1 MYGQVRKIEF
11 QVESGGNCNV
21 ERYPFAY
28 DPARPFIQQ
37 AGEWVADVFYELL
50 PEAGFEVRDEQIY
63 MAFQLEKAFAEKKT
77 IFAEA
82 GVGTGKTLVY
92 LLYAVCYARYTR
104 KPAVIACADESLI
117 EQLVKPEGD
126 IAKLARHLDLMID
139 ARLGKSPDQYLCLRK
154 LDEARMKGDEEMLWD
169 SIATGL
175 PDFVYSHAP
184 MQSFHAYGDRRDYPQ
199 LSDEQWQKINW
210 DSFQDCFTCDRRH
223 RCGQTLSR
231 DHYRRS
237 ADLIICSH
245 DYYLEH
251 VWTYDGRKREGQLPL
266 LPEHSSVVF
275 DEGHLLESAAMKALG
290 YKMKHVVFEELIT
303 RLLQNEIREAL
314 AVLIDDAIV
323 QSEAMFSAFGRNSR
337 LIPGSDRKEIM
348 LSDELLREVHQFR
361 GLLTAI
367 EEELVFE
374 SELYTLDDYQLRI
387 VEEHLE
393 MMQKALML
401 FERSE
406 ALICWVTE
414 SPEGLTLSIMPKSV
428 KEVLEEHVFGLKM
441 PIVFSS
447 ATLSVDGSFRYVADS
462 LGINSF
468 LSFSVASPYE
478 YEQQMEAL
486 APEWSLS
493 DGFDG
498 KMKQAVRMLNRTG
511 GRALILFKSREELR
525 LFKQKAASEPGLVG
539 MKFYFEGDGEISHLI
554 SAFQREEES
563 VLCAVSLWEGLD
575 VPGPSLSNVIIWSL
589 PFPPHDPVFIAKR
602 NAAADPFEE
611 VDLPYMLLR
620 FRQGIG
626 RLIRSRDDRGIVV
639 ILGEEMRESPV
650 VRERVLAVL
659 PDGVELQE
667 QA

>member
-1 MYGQVRKIEF
+1 M
-11 QVESGGNCNV
+11 

-28 DPARPFIQQ
+28 DPSRPFIQQ
-37 AGEWVADVFYELL
+37 ASDWVADVFYELL

-126 IAKLARHLDLMID
+126 IAKLARHLNLVID
-139 ARLGKSPDQYLCLRK
+139 ARLGKSPDQYLCLKK
-154 LDEARMKGDEEMLWD
+154 LDQARIQGDEEMVWED
-169 SIATGL
+169 IAAGL
-175 PDFVYSHAP
+175 PDFVYSSAP
-184 MQSFHAYGDRRDYPQ
+184 MQTFHAYGDRRDYPQ
-199 LSDEQWQKINW
+199 LGDEEWKKISW
-210 DSFQDCFTCDRRH
+210 DPFQDCFTCDRRH

-231 DHYRRS
+231 DHYRRA
-237 ADLIICSH
+237 ADVIICSH

-290 YKMKHVVFEELIT
+290 YKMKHTVFEDLIT
-303 RLLQNEIREAL
+303 RLLQNEIRESL

-323 QSEAMFSAFGRNSR
+323 QSEAMFALFGRNSR
-337 LIPGSDRKEIM
+337 PIPGSDRKEI
-348 LSDELLREVHQFR
+348 LLTDELLGEVHRFR

-374 SELYTLDDYQLRI
+374 GELYTLDEYQLRI
-387 VEEHLE
+387 VEEHLD
-393 MMQKALML
+393 MMQQALML

-406 ALICWVTE
+406 ALICWVE
-414 SPEGLTLSIMPKSV
+414 DSPEGLTLSIMPGTV
-428 KEVLEEHVFGLKM
+428 KDVLKTHVFGLRM

-447 ATLSVDGSFRYVADS
+447 ATMSVDGSFRYLADS
-462 LGINSF
+462 LGIESF
-468 LSFSVASPYE
+468 LSFSVASPYAYPE
-478 YEQQMEAL
+478 QMEVL
-486 APEWSLS
+486 APAWNLAE
-493 DGFDG
+493 GFEG
-498 KMKQAVRMLNRTG
+498 KMKEAVRLLQESG
-511 GRALILFKSREELR
+511 GRALILFRTREELR
-525 LFKQKAASEPGLVG
+525 QFKQAAKDEPLLAGIP
-539 MKFYFEGDGEISHLI
+539 FYFEGDGEISHLI
-554 SAFQREEES
+554 SSFQREEES

-575 VPGPSLSNVIIWSL
+575 VPGPSLSTVIIWSL

-602 NAAADPFEE
+602 KAAADPFNE

-620 FRQGIG
+620 LRQGIG
-626 RLIRSRDDRGIVV
+626 RLIRSRDDRGIAVL
-639 ILGEEMRESPV
+639 LGEELRTNPEV
-650 VRERVLAVL
+650 KDKVLSVL
-659 PDGVELQE
+659 PEGVELRE
-667 QA
+667 QL

>member
-1 MYGQVRKIEF
+1 M
-11 QVESGGNCNV
+11 

-28 DPARPFIQQ
+28 DPSRPFIQQ
-37 AGEWVADVFYELL
+37 ASDWVADVFYELL

-63 MAFQLEKAFAEKKT
+63 MAFQLEKAFAGKKT

-126 IAKLARHLDLMID
+126 IAKLARHLDLVID
-139 ARLGKSPDQYLCLRK
+139 ARLGKSPDQYLCLKK
-154 LDEARMKGDEEMLWD
+154 LDQARIQGDEEMVWED
-169 SIATGL
+169 IAAGL
-175 PDFVYSHAP
+175 PDFVYSSAP
-184 MQSFHAYGDRRDYPQ
+184 MQTFQAYGDRRDYPQ
-199 LSDEQWQKINW
+199 LGDEEWKKISW
-210 DSFQDCFTCDRRH
+210 DPFQDCFTCDRRH

-231 DHYRRS
+231 DHYRRA
-237 ADLIICSH
+237 ADVIICSH

-266 LPEHSSVVF
+266 LPEHSSVVL

-290 YKMKHVVFEELIT
+290 YKMKHTVFEDLIT
-303 RLLQNEIREAL
+303 RLLQNEIRESL

-323 QSEAMFSAFGRNSR
+323 QSEAMFALFGRNSR
-337 LIPGSDRKEIM
+337 PIPGSDRKEI
-348 LSDELLREVHQFR
+348 LLTDELLGEVHRFR

-374 SELYTLDDYQLRI
+374 GELYTLDEYQLRI
-387 VEEHLE
+387 VEEHLD
-393 MMQKALML
+393 MMQQALML

-406 ALICWVTE
+406 ALICWVE
-414 SPEGLTLSIMPKSV
+414 DSPEGLTLSIMPGTV
-428 KEVLEEHVFGLKM
+428 KDVLKTHVFGLRM

-447 ATLSVDGSFRYVADS
+447 ATMSVDGSFRYLADS
-462 LGINSF
+462 LGIESF
-468 LSFSVASPYE
+468 LSFSVASPYAYPE
-478 YEQQMEAL
+478 QMEVL
-486 APEWSLS
+486 APAWNLAE
-493 DGFDG
+493 GFEG
-498 KMKQAVRMLNRTG
+498 KMKEAVRLLQESG
-511 GRALILFKSREELR
+511 GRALILFRTREELR
-525 LFKQKAASEPGLVG
+525 QFKQAAKDEPLLAGIP
-539 MKFYFEGDGEISHLI
+539 FYFEGDGEISHLI
-554 SAFQREEES
+554 SSFQREEES

-602 NAAADPFEE
+602 KAAADPFNE

-620 FRQGIG
+620 LRQGIG
-626 RLIRSRDDRGIVV
+626 RLIRSRDDRGIAVL
-639 ILGEEMRESPV
+639 LGEELRTNPEV
-650 VRERVLAVL
+650 KDKVLSVL
-659 PDGVELQE
+659 PEGVELRE
-667 QA
+667 QL